1 MNTDARIDRLNQLLP
16 VIYRMRDAEQ
26 GYPLQALLRVIAEQV
41 HVVEEDIAG
50 LYDNWFIETCED
62 WAVPYIAD
70 LIGYTPVLEAGTGR
84 TASTSGSP
92 ALGRMLVPRR
102 EVANTIRYRRRK
114 GTIALLELLA
124 ADVSG
129 WPSRAVEF
137 FKRLGWTQHL
147 DHLHLARARTAD
159 LRQVADLDLLDG
171 PFDRLAHTVN
181 VRRISAPVDV
191 GRYNIPS
198 IGLFVWRVGVFPVT
212 GAPAHCAEQAGP
224 HCYTFSVLGQDT
236 PLFIR
241 AEPERGP
248 AQIARELNLPGPIR
262 RLAFERNVEQY
273 YGADK
278 SLAIWTDGWEQ
289 YDPAAPVPPQAII
302 AADLSG
308 WRYVPPPGRIAVD
321 PVLGRFAF
329 PQTHFPKKGVRVL
342 YHYAFS
348 APMGGGEYPRVIRN
362 PSPRPIQEPAA
373 VADRAAERD
382 ASQPVYYRV
391 GRGQP
396 FHRLGDALRQWSAD
410 RPWDAVI
417 ELADSAVFVD
427 PLNITLDENRTL
439 QIRAANRARPV
450 IRLLDWQT
458 DLPDALRVAM
468 AAGSRFTLDGVIVTG
483 RPLNITGPYRDPK
496 PQATPSTCG
505 SEVVIRHCTLVPGWA
520 LRGDCEPMRPAE
532 PSLEVVNLRARV
544 RIEHSIVGSIAI
556 HEDEVRI
563 DPIELHISDS
573 IVDAT
578 SAQREAIGAPGYAV
592 AHAVLSIERSTV
604 FGIVDVHAIALAS
617 DSIFTSCLNVARR
630 QLGCM
635 RFCYVPPQCRTP
647 RRYRCQPDLV
657 EIAVRDSITDAT
669 ERAAMIA
676 AERARVQPQFTSVRY
691 GTSGYA
697 QLALTGADEIRRGA
711 EDESEMGV
719 FHDLFQP
726 QRHANLLARLQ
737 EFTPAGMH
745 VGILYAT

>member
-41 HVVEEDIAG
+41 NVVENDIAG

-62 WAVPYIAD
+62 WAVPYLAD
-70 LIGYTPVLEAGTGR
+70 LIGYTPVLEAGAGGTGR
-84 TASTSGSP
+84 TSESQ
-92 ALGRMLVPRR
+92 ALRRVLVPRR

-124 ADVSG
+124 SDVSG

-198 IGLFVWRVGVFPVT
+198 IGLFVWRLGVFPVT

-241 AEPERGP
+241 SEPEHGP

-262 RLAFERNVEQY
+262 RLAFERNLEQY
-273 YGADK
+273 YGVDK
-278 SLAIWTDGWEQ
+278 SLAIWADGWEH
-289 YDPAAPVPPQAII
+289 YDPAAPIPSEAII

-308 WRYVPPPGRIAVD
+308 WKYVPPAGRIAVD
-321 PVLGRFAF
+321 PMLGRFAF

-348 APMGGGEYPRVIRN
+348 APMGGGEYQRTIRE
-362 PSPRPIQEPAA
+362 PSPRPIPKPAA
-373 VADRAAERD
+373 VTDAAERH
-382 ASQPVYYRV
+382 ASQAAYYRV
-391 GRGQP
+391 GREEAFQ
-396 FHRLGDALRQWSAD
+396 RLGEALRQWSAD

-417 ELADSAVFVD
+417 ELTESAVFVD

-439 QIRAANRARPV
+439 QVRAANRTRPV

-458 DLPDALRVAM
+458 DLPDALRVSM

-483 RPLNITGPYRDPK
+483 RPLSITGPYRDPK
-496 PQATPSTCG
+496 SQTTPSTCG

-563 DPIELHISDS
+563 DPIELHIRDS

-604 FGIVDVHAIALAS
+604 FGIVDVHAIKLAN
-617 DSIFTSCLNVARR
+617 DSIFTGCLNVARR

-635 RFCYVPPQCRTP
+635 RFCYVPPKCRTP

-657 EIAVRDSITDAT
+657 ELAVRDSVTDAA

-676 AERARVQPQFTSVRY
+676 AEHARVTPQFASVRY
-691 GTSGYA
+691 GTLGYA
-697 QLALTGADEIRRGA
+697 QLALAGADEIRRGA

-726 QRHANLLARLQ
+726 QRHANLLARLE
-737 EFTPAGMH
+737 EFTPASMH